1 MSVLNEQQGDQ
12 PSTTQTAKQEAA
24 GVAGRAKEAAGGV
37 VSTSTEQ
44 AKEVVGEAQRQAR
57 DLAGEARQQLRS
69 QTTQQ
74 RQKAVSSLHGL
85 GDELNQMAEGSQ
97 QSGVGTELARQASR
111 RVHDVA
117 SYLETHEPGDLL
129 DEVRA
134 FARRR
139 PGAFLA
145 TAAAAGVVVG
155 RLTRGAVAARR
166 EESGQTGMS
175 SDQYGIAGS
184 STYAL
189 PTPPPPVLPPTE
201 YPPAPTAGVTASPAG
216 LEPGSDVTAPTTT
229 GLQPGPGVTAAGG
242 TRPVPDPGSALEPD
256 LGERDPGERRGRP

>member
-1 MSVLNEQQGDQ
+1 MGVLNQRGDQ
-12 PSTTQTAKQEAA
+12 SSTTQTAKQEAA

-37 VSTSTEQ
+37 ASTSTEQ

-69 QTTQQ
+69 QATQQ
-74 RQKAVSSLHGL
+74 RQKAVSSLHSL
-85 GDELNQMAEGSQ
+85 GDELDQMAEGSE

-111 RVHDVA
+111 RVHGVA
-117 SYLETHEPGDLL
+117 SYLDTHEPGDLL

-139 PGAFLA
+139 PGAFLLA
-145 TAAAAGVVVG
+145 AAAAGVVVG

-175 SDQYGIAGS
+175 SDRYGIAGS
-184 STYAL
+184 TYDL

-201 YPPAPTAGVTASPAG
+201 YPPAQTAGVTASPAG
-216 LEPGSDVTAPTTT
+216 LEPGPEMTAPTTT

-256 LGERDPGERRGRP
+256 LGERDLGDRRDRP

>member
-12 PSTTQTAKQEAA
+12 SSTTQTAKQEAA
-24 GVAGRAKEAAGGV
+24 GVAERAKGAAGGV

-44 AKEVVGEAQRQAR
+44 AKEVVGEARRQAR
-57 DLAGEARQQLRS
+57 DLTGEARQQLRS

-74 RQKAVSSLHGL
+74 RQKAASALHGL
-85 GDELNQMAEGSQ
+85 GDELDQMAEGSQ

-111 RVHDVA
+111 RVHDAA
-117 SYLETHEPGDLL
+117 SYMETHEPADVL

-139 PGAFLA
+139 PGTFLLA
-145 TAAAAGVVVG
+145 AAAAGMVVG

-166 EESGQTGMS
+166 EESGQTGTS

-184 STYAL
+184 TYDL

-201 YPPAPTAGVTASPAG
+201 LPPTQTAGVTASPAG
-216 LEPGSDVTAPTTT
+216 LEPGPDVTAPTAT

-242 TRPVPDPGSALEPD
+242 TRPVPDPGSVLEPD
-256 LGERDPGERRGRP
+256 VGERDLDDRRDLP